1 MLSSSAAPRQ
11 TWGWSWS
18 SNNLA
23 TWCKES
29 THWKRPWCWKYW
41 RQEEKGITEDE
52 MFGWHHWL
60 DRHEFEQ
67 ALGVGD
73 GQGSLVCCSPWGHKE
88 SDMTEWLNNNNK
100 MWIEFISGDGITSHF
115 LFMLSLML
123 QNFSDNYFWN
133 QWGKHPS
140 TTVLY
145 STPEYQSGKIW
156 HHIFAQSNESLS
168 VQPPQEIKLNPIK
181 LTHCLT
187 HKADFICYLCLLS

>member
-1 MLSSSAAPRQ
+1 MYVCIGGKN
-11 TWGWSWS
+11 GW
-18 SNNLA
+18 NDKLQ
-23 TWCKES
+23 KERLKAGGEGDNRG
-29 THWKRPWCWKYW
+29 WD
-41 RQEEKGITEDE
+41 GITDSTD
-52 MFGWHHWL
+52 MSLSKLW
-60 DRHEFEQ
+60 EF
-67 ALGVGD
+67 GD

-100 MWIEFISGDGITSHF
+100 MWIEFISGGGITSHF
-115 LFMLSLML
+115 LCMLSLML
-123 QNFSDNYFWN
+123 QNFPDNYFWN

-156 HHIFAQSNESLS
+156 HHIFAQSNESVS
-168 VQPPQEIKLNPIK
+168 VQPPQEIKLNPIR

>member
-1 MLSSSAAPRQ
+1 MR
-11 TWGWSWS
+11 
-18 SNNLA
+18 
-23 TWCKES
+23 
-29 THWKRPWCWKYW
+29 
-41 RQEEKGITEDE
+41 
-52 MFGWHHWL
+52 WHHWL
-60 DRHEFEQ
+60 DGHEFEQ

-100 MWIEFISGDGITSHF
+100 MWIEFISGGGITSHF
-115 LFMLSLML
+115 LCMLSLML
-123 QNFSDNYFWN
+123 QNFPDNYFWN

-156 HHIFAQSNESLS
+156 HHIFAQSNESVS